1 MFYTTT
7 RNASREKLF
16 KWVGPILPRTI
27 WIYGKKG
34 LEKKIHTLKDLH
46 QVKFGI
52 VREEASID
60 ELLAAGVPKS
70 AIQGLNSNADV
81 MKMLQLGRIDTMVN
95 TEIGMQWNLR
105 NASVASNELV
115 KLMTLSE
122 DGAYYFAFNLK
133 TDPAVI
139 EKLQRSLDRLKREG
153 KLEEIIRKYMR
164 KN

>member
-1 MFYTTT
+1 M
-7 RNASREKLF
+7 S
-16 KWVGPILPRTI
+16 
-27 WIYGKKG
+27 
-34 LEKKIHTLKDLH
+34 
-46 QVKFGI
+46 
-52 VREEASID
+52 
-60 ELLAAGVPKS
+60 
-70 AIQGLNSNADV
+70 
-81 MKMLQLGRIDTMVN
+81 
-95 TEIGMQWNLR
+95 QWNLR

-133 TDPAVI
+133 TDPTVI